1 MVRWQVSCLPVPHGE
16 VLETTDRPLN
26 GRSAHGADEGARL
39 RRGAGPGARYDV
51 LVANS
56 PSGDAVLDRILRI
69 FETLEQDA
77 SLRTAE
83 LAEAAGLPRTTG
95 YRMIRQLLGRG
106 FLAKDAHGHIRLGQR
121 LWEIAQYTP
130 LSRTLRSAA
139 LPLMEDVS
147 AVVGQTTQLAVLD
160 EDEVLIVERLSRQGA
175 VANPAEVAS
184 RMPAHLT
191 SMGHVLLAFAPAH
204 RTETFMAAHQERIGR
219 ERPELRRELAEA
231 RSRGYAKLNGVIHQ
245 GTAGISVP
253 VLDARGQALAALTIV
268 VPRDWESLA
277 QPLMALQTASRGIAR
292 ALGREDALAV

>member
-1 MVRWQVSCLPVPHGE
+1 MS
-16 VLETTDRPLN
+16 
-26 GRSAHGADEGARL
+26 
-39 RRGAGPGARYDV
+39 
-51 LVANS
+51 VANS

-69 FETLEQDA
+69 FESLEQEA
-77 SLRTAE
+77 SLRPAE

-106 FLAKDAHGHIRLGQR
+106 FLARDDDGCIQLGQR
-121 LWEIAQYTP
+121 LWEIAQHTP

-147 AVVGQTTQLAVLD
+147 SVVGQTTQLAVLD

-191 SMGHVLLAFAPAH
+191 SMGHVLLAFGPA
-204 RTETFMAAHQERIGR
+204 RRVEAFLQAHEERIRR

-231 RSRGYAKLNGVIHQ
+231 RSRGYAKLSGVIHQ
-245 GTAGISVP
+245 ETAGISVP
-253 VLDARGQALAALTIV
+253 VLDARGQAAAALTIV
-268 VPRDWESLA
+268 VPRDWGSLA
-277 QPLMALQTASRGIAR
+277 QPLMALQTASRSIAR
-292 ALGREDALAV
+292 ALGAEGALAS